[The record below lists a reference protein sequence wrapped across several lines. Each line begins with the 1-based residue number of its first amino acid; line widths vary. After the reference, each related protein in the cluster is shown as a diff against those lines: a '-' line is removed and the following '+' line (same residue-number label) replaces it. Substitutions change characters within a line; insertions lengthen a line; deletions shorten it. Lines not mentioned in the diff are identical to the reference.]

1 MTHLV
6 KKITVVSALAWS
18 CSTAFAAESI
28 NARVVAVDGGQ
39 IALEANG
46 QVPGWAAKGATVQ
59 ALGWQTKVV
68 SVDGSKILISLS
80 KSKASKVELN
90 SEVVVREVSQ
100 QQKFGC

>member
-1 MTHLV
+1 MNHLV
-6 KKITVVSALAWS
+6 RKITVVSALALS
-18 CSTAFAAESI
+18 CTTAFAAESI

-39 IALEANG
+39 VALETG
-46 QVPGWAAKGATVQ
+46 GTVPGWAAEGSTVQ

-68 SVDGSKILISLS
+68 SVDGSKIVISLS
-80 KSKASKVELN
+80 KSKASKVDLD